1 MKHLRRIIT
10 AGILIITV
18 CMSGCLHPT
27 GVSIIDS
34 KTAESTFIPSWA
46 SHCAILLVDDQKR
59 EFVTIEWR
67 SNKYLLRTRD
77 YEGKLISEKKIDI
90 FNGYFLATH
99 IYSLSPNG
107 KCLAYLAEND
117 RSLFSYD
124 LDTFQK
130 TMLIEDI
137 VSEMTFFRGI
147 QWISDS
153 ELLIFKKRPSYESHS
168 TVDDS
173 SLTRFNV
180 KSKSLVK
187 KIELSNPERFK
198 ISPFNNYLLLLDS
211 VSGYRDLKL
220 FDLRTMELIEYRKN
234 PGFEYLRQPC
244 WSPSE
249 NYLAYVRKDSI
260 VVRPRNSPQ
269 EKEIKLLPKR
279 STCYHL
285 DFLDENTLVYR
296 YELDDYRE
304 EKHIL
309 RAIDINTREE
319 RIIKKDTFGHIYVAD
334 HGKKIIAEVGYY

>member
-59 EFVTIEWR
+59 EFVTIERR

-107 KCLAYLAEND
+107 KCLAYFSGDD
-117 RSLFSYD
+117 RSLWLYD
-124 LDTFQK
+124 LETLRK
-130 TMLIEDI
+130 TKLINEL
-137 VSEMTFFRGI
+137 VSSMAYLNGV
-147 QWISDS
+147 QWISNTDI
-153 ELLIFKKRPSYESHS
+153 LIFKEKSSPSMYSYL
-168 TVDDS
+168 DDS

-180 KSKSLVK
+180 KTRSLVR
-187 KIELSNPERFK
+187 KIELSSPERFK
-198 ISPFNNYLLLLDS
+198 ISPSKNYLLLLDS

-220 FDLRTMELIEYRKN
+220 FDLRTMELIESVKN
-234 PGFEYLRQPC
+234 SGFEYLRHPC

-260 VVRPRNSPQ
+260 PQ

-285 DFLDENTLVYR
+285 DFLNENTLIYLYGIDGNPQEEYR
-296 YELDDYRE
+296 
-304 EKHIL
+304 L